1 MASGEVSPAPSG
13 LGLKGML
20 AKARRNKLDNS
31 STTSFPTSEGSN
43 ESHSLRDSMDS
54 ALEKIKSAA
63 RKDNDPSETSSGV
76 SIAKL
81 IPGTR
86 KRKERKRRAK
96 QQAEDAEGPRG
107 RSAGDGDGATGTGLS
122 SENQSI
128 LDDDDGSSL
137 MTEDSEE
144 EQAHSAAPPLVSHES
159 HIGYL
164 TSSSPVVKAATI
176 TEESVSPPLNNNPLI
191 SVHPAGT
198 INNPLTSSSTQSINT
213 NLASEEIF
221 SPGPLTG
228 ESTYSM
234 DSLGSGKSVSRSVSP
249 GFRLKEAFKPGSRKN
264 SAQNGSP
271 ERKSGSSGPGTSL
284 GALFSKDRMG
294 SISSRRSSKVADSV
308 AAASDAPA
316 TPTAPAV
323 LKTMNA
329 EAHSSNKS
337 LPSLSTVPRTPPRS
351 SLEAPITT
359 VTPPTPIDPG
369 DEASSGNAFS
379 TKPEVQPGSKST
391 DSVNSSKGNL
401 PSYVPSHRR
410 VRSDSATHQP
420 SKLSNAMSAP
430 LTPMMEETKTPGSR
444 SSSGNAAPSTGFF
457 SSVFVA
463 AQNAAN
469 TFTNTIGNNQSRS
482 RSGTGDTE
490 ERPSDI
496 SGVTETQDAA
506 RPIDQPRKLA
516 IETIGSGD
524 LSLSQLGISSD
535 TLSQATTAVS
545 PALTND
551 DTNGDSAHREEA
563 AARAED
569 VFAARAVS
577 VAYGEKADLDT
588 TTTPTA
594 EDTLA
599 LSRPKSNYEPSVSGD
614 KTPPNGSI
622 YEGESGG
629 IFRNASIR
637 SKVDKVKRRRNGSNS
652 TGTTIGAIINASHN
666 TLMSPGAN
674 SSVPKLTGFA
684 VASKKRNRDFH
695 QLFRS
700 VPEDDYLIEDY
711 SCALQRDIILAG
723 RIYVSEGHI
732 CFSSNIL
739 GWITTLVI
747 SFDEV
752 VSVEK
757 ETTAMVFPNAIAIQ
771 TLHARHTFRSL
782 LSREATYD
790 LLIGIWKISHPGL
803 QSSENGVKLVNGG
816 TGTKTEKVEPS
827 ESGEGSE
834 GSEDD
839 EDVYDED
846 DEDDEGAGSF
856 VETLNGS
863 VVGSEP
869 PEPQQKAVARKAS
882 AVGVAAGQAAGS
894 VPTPS
899 EAKSA
904 EKAGAAAAA
913 ATDFPGPQT
922 HAPTECTDS
931 AQHYSNILKDEVIP
945 APLGKIYSMLFG
957 PSSGGFVTRFLL
969 DEVKAMELQLEDDKK
984 GLSGE
989 NKSRTYSYIKPLAG
1003 AIGPKKTK
1011 CITTEVLDFIDLE
1024 RSVSVTVTTQT
1035 PDVPSGSVFS
1045 TKTRYCIMW
1054 GPDSGT
1060 RLIMS
1065 CMIEWTGKSWLKS
1078 PIESG
1083 ANDGQL
1089 TYANDLVKSLR
1100 AGLSSRP
1107 RAGTSGSRMKKGRKK
1122 KGDTDDTK
1130 TSAASKAS
1138 EAATQKSN
1146 WGPLEPLH
1154 DILSPVLD
1162 IFQPLLTAQSLIG
1175 LLLFLLIIS
1184 WFRNSR
1190 LRTSSSSV
1198 GPYSPGLTPQR
1209 IAAYEEIWRAEESAL
1224 WDWLEERVGM
1234 SEGGGFAYPA
1244 ATKVGNGDA
1253 SKKAKDEKGEI
1264 LKSRGMKRKMN
1275 EMKGVGE
1282 REIDWAIGVTEEKL
1296 KVLKGVVERG
1306 KGREDEVN
1314 AGDAPLVPKQGLQE
1328 EL

>member
-54 ALEKIKSAA
+54 ALEKIKNAA

-96 QQAEDAEGPRG
+96 QEAVDAEGPRG
-107 RSAGDGDGATGTGLS
+107 RSAGDGEGATATGLS

-144 EQAHSAAPPLVSHES
+144 EHTHSAAPPLISHES

-176 TEESVSPPLNNNPLI
+176 TEESISPPLNHTPLI
-191 SVHPAGT
+191 SVHPAGN
-198 INNPLTSSSTQSINT
+198 INNPPTSTRGQSINNNFT
-213 NLASEEIF
+213 SEDIF

-228 ESTYSM
+228 ESTYSV
-234 DSLGSGKSVSRSVSP
+234 DSLGSGRSVSRSVSP

-264 SAQNGSP
+264 STQNGSP
-271 ERKSGSSGPGTSL
+271 ERKSGLSGTGNSL
-284 GALFSKDRMG
+284 GALFSKDRTN
-294 SISSRRSSKVADSV
+294 SISSRRSSKVADSIT
-308 AAASDAPA
+308 AAPA
-316 TPTAPAV
+316 APAV
-323 LKTMNA
+323 LKTMNT
-329 EAHSSNKS
+329 EARSSNKS

-359 VTPPTPIDPG
+359 VTPPTPVDRG
-369 DEASSGNAFS
+369 DEGSSAKPLS
-379 TKPEVQPGSKST
+379 TKSDVPPSLNSPDTATST
-391 DSVNSSKGNL
+391 KGNL

-444 SSSGNAAPSTGFF
+444 TTSGNAAPSTGFF

-490 ERPSDI
+490 ERLSEIPAI
-496 SGVTETQDAA
+496 SENQDAA
-506 RPIDQPRKLA
+506 HPIDQPRKLA
-516 IETIGSGD
+516 IDTIGSGD

-535 TLSQATTAVS
+535 ALSQATTAVS
-545 PALTND
+545 PALTSD
-551 DTNGDSAHREEA
+551 DTNGDSVHREEA

-577 VAYGEKADLDT
+577 VAYGEKADRDT
-588 TTTPTA
+588 TTTPIA

-652 TGTTIGAIINASHN
+652 TGTTIGAMISASHN
-666 TLMSPGAN
+666 TLMSPGVN

-863 VVGSEP
+863 MIGSEP
-869 PEPQQKAVARKAS
+869 PEPQQKSVARKAS

-913 ATDFPGPQT
+913 ATEFPGPQT

-931 AQHYSNILKDEVIP
+931 TQHYSNILKDEVIP

-989 NKSRTYSYIKPLAG
+989 NKSRTYSYIKPLSG

-1024 RSVSVTVTTQT
+1024 RSASVTVTTQT

-1054 GPDSGT
+1054 GPDNST

-1107 RAGTSGSRMKKGRKK
+1107 RAGTSASRMKKGRKK
-1122 KGDTDDTK
+1122 KGDVDDTK
-1130 TSAASKAS
+1130 ASAASKAN
-1138 EAATQKSN
+1138 EAATQKFN

-1154 DILSPVLD
+1154 DVLSPVLD
-1162 IFQPLLTAQSLIG
+1162 ILQPLLTAQSLIG

-1190 LRTSSSSV
+1190 LRASSSI
-1198 GPYSPGLTPQR
+1198 GPYSPGLTAQR
-1209 IAAYEEIWRAEESAL
+1209 VAAYEEIWRAEESAL

-1244 ATKVGNGDA
+1244 AAKVGNGDA
-1253 SKKAKDEKGEI
+1253 SKRAKDEKREI
-1264 LKSRGMKRKMN
+1264 LKSRGMKTKLN
-1275 EMKGVGE
+1275 EIKGAGE

-1306 KGREDEVN
+1306 RGVGEVEEKEQEVS
-1314 AGDAPLVPKQGLQE
+1314 AGDKKLAPTQGLQE